1 MHCFDYATNFLL
13 SHQAMVEQIRPIT
26 STPSSVSTS
35 PRSSLRSAPRPVL
48 TFRTARVRHL

>member
-1 MHCFDYATNFLL
+1 MHCFDYTTNFLL
-13 SHQAMVEQIRPIT
+13 NHQAMVEQIRPIT